1 MESIIY
7 IIKCI
12 IMFIVTWAAMRIIG
26 KKSIAEMT
34 SYDLAAIFLLSTIAA
49 EPLVYKVTSK
59 ATIGVFTIVIATVTI
74 GYLSLNKLFYNLDS
88 KPVLLIAHGV
98 ILENNL
104 KKVRMN
110 ISLLKSEL
118 RTKGY
123 QNLSDIEIVII
134 EPSGKI
140 SVIPKSEA
148 RPVQPK
154 ELGITSRPEKI
165 NFPIIIDGKLIE
177 NNWNRLKKEQ
187 EWLQNQLLAFGIKQ
201 FEEVLLAEMDSTG
214 QLQVFSKKGN
224 TNMPDII

>member
-1 MESIIY
+1 MEILIY
-7 IIKCI
+7 ILRCL
-12 IMFIVTWAAMRIIG
+12 IMFIVTWSAMRIIG

-34 SYDLAAIFLLSTIAA
+34 SYDLAAIFILGNIAA

-59 ATIGVFTIVIATVTI
+59 ATIGVFVIVITTVI
-74 GYLSLNKLFYNLDS
+74 VGYLSLNKYFYNLDS
-88 KPVLLIAHGV
+88 KPVLLLAKGK
-98 ILENNL
+98 ILESNL

-118 RTKGY
+118 RSQGY

-154 ELGITSRPEKI
+154 ELGITSRPIKI
-165 NFPIIIDGKLIE
+165 SFPVIIDGELID
-177 NNWNRLKKEQ
+177 NNWSRLQKDQ
-187 EWLQNQLLAFGIKQ
+187 DWLKNQLLAFGLNKI
-201 FEEVLLAEMDSTG
+201 EEVLLAEVDSTG
-214 QLQVFSKKGN
+214 QLQVFSKKEDIN
-224 TNMPDII
+224 LPDII